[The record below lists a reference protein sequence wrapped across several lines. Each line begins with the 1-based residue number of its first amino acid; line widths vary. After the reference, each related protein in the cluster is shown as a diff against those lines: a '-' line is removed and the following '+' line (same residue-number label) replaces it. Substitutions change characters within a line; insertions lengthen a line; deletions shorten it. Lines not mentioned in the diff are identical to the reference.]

1 MGAVATRANGLTCSF
16 RGPLNEG
23 GGHRLPRSGPIPPP
37 PVRSPAKV
45 CCFSVQA
52 TIWRHFSKDRF
63 DVQLHSC
70 LGQTE
75 FSCDPAVLSPL
86 HQAGQYFSLSTGQ
99 LARTCSSGSRR
110 ARGFRSKSAHAFHP
124 RLLFVLSCLLSGFRV
139 RAESLTPVWSSRF

>member
-1 MGAVATRANGLTCSF
+1 MRAEAIASRAVAPFLRHQY
-16 RGPLNEG
+16 R
-23 GGHRLPRSGPIPPP
+23 
-37 PVRSPAKV
+37 VPAKI

-86 HQAGQYFSLSTGQ
+86 HQAGQDLSLATGQ

-124 RLLFVLSCLLSGFRV
+124 HLLLVLSCLLRGFRV
-139 RAESLTPVWSSRF
+139 RAESLIPVWPPSFLQ